1 VTKKGVILAVATAV
15 ALLVIVISFTFWLLR
30 QSFPGLEDVEPNADT
45 TRPAEETPPAAGAES
60 VPEEVPTE
68 GRIQVTLY
76 YLSSSGKTLATEERE
91 IPFANSLQKQAEQ
104 VVQQLLAGSRRGRSS
119 PFPSG
124 VQLRGLF
131 VTPQGLAFV
140 DLSQELIANH
150 PGGTCAE
157 ELTIYCLSNTLITN
171 FPAVKGVQ
179 ILVEGREVQSLAGH
193 LDLSKPFG
201 RGPQRL
207 ESS

>member
-1 VTKKGVILAVATAV
+1 VTKKSVIIAVATAV
-15 ALLVIVISFTFWLLR
+15 ALLAIVISFTFWLLK
-30 QSFPGLEDVEPNADT
+30 QSFPGAEDVEPNTNPTIAG
-45 TRPAEETPPAAGAES
+45 EEAP
-60 VPEEVPTE
+60 VPEEEPAETEPVTE

-76 YLSSSGKTLATEERE
+76 FLSGSGRSFTTEDRE
-91 IPFANSLQKQAEQ
+91 ISISGSIQDQAKR
-104 VVQQLLAGSRRGRSS
+104 VVRQLLSGSSRGRGSA
-119 PFPSG
+119 FPPD
-124 VQLRGLF
+124 VELRGLF
-131 VTPQGLAFV
+131 ITPQGLAFV

-157 ELTIYCLSNTLITN
+157 ELTIYSLSNTLIAN

-193 LDLSKPFG
+193 LDLSKPYG

-207 ESS
+207 EPS

>member
-15 ALLVIVISFTFWLLR
+15 TLLVVVISFTFWLLK
-30 QSFPGLEDVEPNADT
+30 QSFPGVEDVEPNVGET
-45 TRPAEETPPAAGAES
+45 PLAEEAAPVVGEDS
-60 VPEEVPTE
+60 TLEDVETE
-68 GRIQVTLY
+68 GRIQV
-76 YLSSSGKTLATEERE
+76 
-91 IPFANSLQKQAEQ
+91 
-104 VVQQLLAGSRRGRSS
+104 VVQQLLAGSQRGRGS
-119 PFPSG
+119 PFPRG

-131 VTPQGLAFV
+131 ITPQGLAFV
-140 DLSQELIANH
+140 DLSQELISNH

-157 ELTIYCLSNTLITN
+157 ELTIYSLSNTLITN

-193 LDLSKPFG
+193 LDLSKPYG

-207 ESS
+207 EPS

>member
-1 VTKKGVILAVATAV
+1 VTKKGVILAVVTAV

-30 QSFPGLEDVEPNADT
+30 QSFPSLEDVEPNADI
-45 TRPAEETPPAAGAES
+45 TRSAEETPPAES
-60 VPEEVPTE
+60 VPEEVQTE

-76 YLSSSGKTLATEERE
+76 YLSSSGETLATEERE

-104 VVQQLLAGSRRGRSS
+104 VVQQLLAGSRRGRIS

-157 ELTIYCLSNTLITN
+157 ELTIYSLSNTLITN

>member
-1 VTKKGVILAVATAV
+1 VTKKSVILAVATAV
-15 ALLVIVISFTFWLLR
+15 ALLVIVISFTFWVLK
-30 QSFPGLEDVEPNADT
+30 QSLPGAEDIEPNVGT
-45 TRPAEETPPAAGAES
+45 TIAQDEAPVAAEDSET
-60 VPEEVPTE
+60 EVVAE

-76 YLSSSGKTLATEERE
+76 YLSGSGRTLTTEERE
-91 IPFANSLQKQAEQ
+91 IPFSNSLQDQATQ
-104 VVQQLLAGSRRGRSS
+104 VVRQLLSGSQRGRGST
-119 PFPSG
+119 FPQG

-131 VTPQGLAFV
+131 ITPQGLAFV

-157 ELTIYCLSNTLITN
+157 ELTIYSLANTLITN

-179 ILVEGREVQSLAGH
+179 ILVEGREIQSLAGH
-193 LDLSKPFG
+193 LDLSKPYG

-207 ESS
+207 EQS

>member
-1 VTKKGVILAVATAV
+1 VTKKGVIIAVATAV
-15 ALLVIVISFTFWLLR
+15 ALLVIVISFTFWLVK
-30 QSFPGLEDVEPNADT
+30 QTFPGEEDVEPNT
-45 TRPAEETPPAAGAES
+45 NPIIAGAEPPA
-60 VPEEVPTE
+60 PEEEESAETEVVTE

-76 YLSSSGKTLATEERE
+76 YLSGSGKSFTTEERE
-91 IPFANSLQKQAEQ
+91 IPFSGSLQEQAEH
-104 VVQQLLAGSRRGRSS
+104 VVQELLSGSRRGRGS
-119 PFPSG
+119 PFPQG

-131 VTPQGLAFV
+131 ITPQGLAFV

-157 ELTIYCLSNTLITN
+157 ELTIYSLSNTLITN

-193 LDLSKPFG
+193 LDLSRPFG

-207 ESS
+207 EPS